1 MATGWVLADS
11 INFTPGGP
19 SGSIQHRHTG
29 STLSGSENFKYV
41 AAATSADEDTV
52 NLTGTLAGGFVGHM
66 FDGNRPIINKN
77 AYVLDGYYSLVYGP
91 ITVLDGVTVTIGS
104 DADVKGVDWSDY

>member
-1 MATGWVLADS
+1 
-11 INFTPGGP
+11 
-19 SGSIQHRHTG
+19 
-29 STLSGSENFKYV
+29 
-41 AAATSADEDTV
+41 
-52 NLTGTLAGGFVGHM
+52 M

-104 DADVKGVDWSDY
+104 DADVKVVDWSDY